1 MSGELDTRGFLP
13 QKDNMS
19 GELDTHGFLQQKD
32 NMSGEV
38 DTRGF
43 LQQKDNMSGEL
54 DTHGFLPLKDDV
66 SGGLDAHGFLPDP
79 DQKGKMSTKN
89 CKKKLLSEPK
99 REIDKKFFIA
109 EGSSSFRMKISKKKQ
124 KINSK
129 ILLLFKKSVVLK
141 EMFMTRIHLFSE
153 RIQDPG
159 PGFASAS
166 ELNGS

>member
-1 MSGELDTRGFLP
+1 
-13 QKDNMS
+13 MS

-43 LQQKDNMSGEL
+43 LQQKDNMSGELDTHGFLMQKDNMSGEL

-99 REIDKKFFIA
+99 REIDKFFIA